1 LNIIQTK
8 VRKFFGE
15 KIVIDK
21 NMKEHRWK
29 YRKYTIIIDDDQNFT
44 DDESTQITC
53 NNDFEEITHVI
64 KGLKNDVNYFNIELN
79 DIKMENNEQKAFVK
93 YLKGICPD

>member
-1 LNIIQTK
+1 MNIIQPK

-29 YRKYTIIIDDDQNFT
+29 YRKYTIIFDDDQKFT
-44 DDESTQITC
+44 DDESVQIIC
-53 NNDFEEITHVI
+53 NSDFEEIKRVI
-64 KGLKNDVNYFNIELN
+64 KGLKNDVNHFNIELN
-79 DIKMENNEQKAFVK
+79 DIKMEYNEQQAFVK
-93 YLKGICPD
+93 YLKGICFD